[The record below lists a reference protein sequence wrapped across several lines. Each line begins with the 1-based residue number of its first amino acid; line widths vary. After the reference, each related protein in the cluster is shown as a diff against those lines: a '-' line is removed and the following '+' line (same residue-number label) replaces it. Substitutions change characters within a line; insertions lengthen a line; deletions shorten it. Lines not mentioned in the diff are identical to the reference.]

1 MMALVGGLIA
11 LVLGLIGIITWWP
24 YFVKALAAGVP
35 VMLILGGALATYL
48 GIEELKDK
56 QAAESF
62 EPESADLK
70 QEVETLREELQE
82 LKGDQESETEEDKTE
97 EDKAE

>member
-1 MMALVGGLIA
+1 MALVGGLIA

-24 YFVKALAAGVP
+24 YFIKALAAGVP

-62 EPESADLK
+62 EPESTDLK

-82 LKGDQESETEEDKTE
+82 LKTDKESETEEDK
-97 EDKAE
+97 AE

>member
-1 MMALVGGLIA
+1 MMALVGGLVA

-24 YFVKALAAGVP
+24 YFIKALAAGVP

>member
-24 YFVKALAAGVP
+24 YFIKALAAGVP

-62 EPESADLK
+62 EPEGADLK

-82 LKGDQESETEEDKTE
+82 LKGDQESETEEDK
-97 EDKAE
+97 AE